1 MRSGSTT
8 LQRFNKP
15 MFLRKPK
22 PLLPDTLQ
30 EQVVRAIRAAEA
42 RTTGELRVFV
52 ESHCSYMDAMD
63 RAKELFAK
71 LAMEKTVR
79 RNAVLVYL
87 AVKDKQFAIFG
98 DEQIY
103 VMAGGAQFW
112 QAAGALLQ
120 QHLRAGN
127 IADGLCGCIEALGA
141 ALELNFPADPAIDK
155 NELPD
160 EIVFGK

>member
-1 MRSGSTT
+1 
-8 LQRFNKP
+8 

-22 PLLPDTLQ
+22 SLLPDAVQ

-52 ESHCSYMDAMD
+52 ESSCTYMDAID
-63 RAKELFAK
+63 RAKEIFK
-71 LAMEKTVR
+71 ELAMEKTER

-87 AVKDKQFAIFG
+87 AIKDKQFAIFG

-103 VMAGGAQFW
+103 VQAGGAQFW
-112 QAAGALLQ
+112 LAAGNLLQ
-120 QHLRAGN
+120 NQLRAGN
-127 IADGLCGCIEALGA
+127 ISDGLCACIEALGA
-141 ALELNFPADPAIDK
+141 ALEQHFPPDPTVDK